1 MLNYEYL
8 QQYSV
13 CEKILSTKINLNN
26 NGHTLSKKIRKKD
39 RSTSTDKSL
48 VVVKKD
54 INTVLENETIDND
67 MDENEVIEAEVSEH
81 MSKMNISGA
90 YCLC

>member
-1 MLNYEYL
+1 M
-8 QQYSV
+8 
-13 CEKILSTKINLNN
+13 
-26 NGHTLSKKIRKKD
+26 
-39 RSTSTDKSL
+39 SL